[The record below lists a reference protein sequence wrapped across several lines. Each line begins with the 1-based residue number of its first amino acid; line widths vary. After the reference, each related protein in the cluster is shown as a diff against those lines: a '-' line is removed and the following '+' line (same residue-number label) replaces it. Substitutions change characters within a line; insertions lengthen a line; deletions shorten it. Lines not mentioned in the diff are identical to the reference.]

1 MLDRFRNAFRIW
13 PESLHQSVENPLQAD
28 RLPDTSDAE
37 LRLPTSH
44 LTPLQERRSARIF
57 LAICCLLPLPLFVL
71 QRFDLAKS
79 LPEGWGFVHLSIL
92 VSAIAVAVIV
102 SLSFPQLSQ
111 EDRSGLA
118 LLLAAGTWFYLSSE
132 LSSQA
137 LLLPALVALVVAGD
151 RMAQH
156 GYWLIASE
164 GGKFLV
170 HLRELH
176 WGRRFHPFAD
186 RLYGLELYWLSPLLM
201 AAALA
206 VYHTLRREF
215 PAESYEHYLLA
226 YLALLGAL
234 LCLPFLVEWLASF
247 LFGRPYVG
255 PTTQLRLFRWFLT
268 SWLTYNWHR
277 ASGPGVLQSS
287 VGGFELR
294 RWLTV
299 ALVGLFAAAL
309 VPQLD
314 FLRDPQVQAAKPAD
328 AMSPS
333 DSAARDNGGSA
344 VADSQTPEAEG
355 DARPQSRSEDE
366 MRQKLL
372 ERMDE
377 ASRTRYLQRLKERAG
392 GARERG
398 PSGRGFG
405 RKGRT
410 NRSVLAALGPRYH
423 LPRSHH
429 VSAGGNLSGGAVRHH
444 GPLGRSA
451 GRPRVVA
458 RHPARPVD
466 DRQGARRRPLGNA
479 GVAAAGLLRPE

>member
-71 QRFDLAKS
+71 QQFDLAKH

-118 LLLAAGTWFYLSSE
+118 LLLAAGTWFYLSTE

-137 LLLPALVALVVAGD
+137 LLIPGLVALVVAGD

-201 AAALA
+201 AAAFA

-215 PAESYEHYLLA
+215 PAETYEHHLLA

-234 LCLPFLVEWLASF
+234 LCLPFLVELLASF

-314 FLRDPQVQAAKPAD
+314 FLHDPKVQAAEPTD
-328 AMSPS
+328 ATSPS

-355 DARPQSRSEDE
+355 DAPPPMSEEDE

-372 ERMDE
+372 ERMDD
-377 ASRTRYLQRLKERAG
+377 ASRARYLQRLKERQA
-392 GARERG
+392 ARE
-398 PSGRGFG
+398 
-405 RKGRT
+405 KEAQAAAA
-410 NRSVLAALGPRYH
+410 LAAKAAQTEAFWQHSARVTIYPVLTMC
-423 LPRSHH
+423 LP
-429 VSAGGNLSGGAVRHH
+429 VAICLAGLFAITA
-444 GPLGRSA
+444 PLGRLA

-458 RHPARPVD
+458 RHPARPAD
-466 DRQGARRRPLGNA
+466 GGQGARRRPLGNA
-479 GVAAAGLLRPE
+479 GVAATGLLRPE